1 MIRKAWTISD
11 DYKDSKIRKLLEN
24 LPSLRARIGI
34 TQEEFANVI
43 GTSRQTYYS
52 VETGK
57 REMSWT
63 SYLAI
68 IYFYDSIP
76 ETSEMVRQLHLFPED
91 FIKNLH
97 EETV

>member
-1 MIRKAWTISD
+1 MIRKRWTISD
-11 DYKDSKIRKLLEN
+11 EYKDSMIKKLLEN

-34 TQEEFANVI
+34 NQEEFANVI
-43 GTSRQTYYS
+43 GTSRQT
-52 VETGK
+52 K